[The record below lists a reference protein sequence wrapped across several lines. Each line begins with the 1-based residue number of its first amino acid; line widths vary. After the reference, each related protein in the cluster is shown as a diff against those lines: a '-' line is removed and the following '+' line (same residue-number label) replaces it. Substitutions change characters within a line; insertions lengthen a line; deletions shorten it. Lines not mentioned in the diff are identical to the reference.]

1 MIQKTIKTL
10 SLLTLVGT
18 IPLWACNSSHVLGA
32 GGSGAVYT
40 MSANTMQEG
49 GFYLGLNAER
59 VSNRTLSD
67 KTILQALQNGS
78 THMHNIDAINAYS
91 FSLSYG
97 ISDELTLSMQL
108 PYISRVGI
116 RAGEMNNGIP
126 EVLPLAN
133 TEGISDISAILQ
145 YKIYDKEQTKIA
157 LLAGIK
163 APTGKTDI
171 QEEGEALEAD
181 LQPGTGSWDLFAG
194 VAFTK
199 DFETL
204 SLHSSLLYKYNTKGV
219 EDSQLGDV
227 FNYNVA
233 LSYKLIEQE
242 PEHTFH
248 ICKEEEDFDYSVDIF
263 LELNGEWVDKDHFA
277 GVVAN
282 NTGHHVLFATT
293 GVQVLTEN
301 NYSLFLTLSIPI
313 YQNFNGVQNE
323 ISYKTS
329 FGIGKS
335 F

>member
-40 MSANTMQEG
+40 MSANTMKEG
-49 GFYLGLNAER
+49 GFYLGFNAER
-59 VSNRTLSD
+59 VSNSTLSD
-67 KTILQALQNGS
+67 SSILQALQNGS
-78 THMHNIDAINAYS
+78 THLHNVDAINSYS
-91 FSLSYG
+91 LSLSYG
-97 ISDELTLSMQL
+97 IHDDLTLNMQV
-108 PYISRVGI
+108 PYLSRVGI
-116 RAGEMNNGIP
+116 RAGEMDNNTP
-126 EVLPLAN
+126 AVHPHEDA
-133 TEGISDISAILQ
+133 EGMGDISAILQ
-145 YKIYDKEQTKIA
+145 YKVYDNAQIKVA

-163 APTGKTDI
+163 TPTGKTNMK
-171 QEEGEALEAD
+171 EEGEALEAD
-181 LQPGTGSWDLFAG
+181 LQPGTGSWDLFGG
-194 VAFTK
+194 VAFTR
-199 DFETL
+199 DFEAL

-242 PEHTFH
+242 HDHTFH
-248 ICKEEEDFDYSVDIF
+248 PHTKEEGFDYSVDVF
-263 LELNGEWVDKDHFA
+263 MELNGEWVDKDYFA
-277 GVVAN
+277 GEIAN

-293 GVQVLTEN
+293 GVQVLTES
-301 NYSLFLTLSIPI
+301 NYSLFFTLSVPI

-323 ISYKTS
+323 INYKTS

>member
-18 IPLWACNSSHVLGA
+18 MPLWACNGSHVLGA

-40 MSANTMQEG
+40 MSANTMKEG
-49 GFYLGLNAER
+49 DFYLGFNTER
-59 VSNRTLSD
+59 VSNSTLSD
-67 KTILQALQNGS
+67 SSILQALQNGS
-78 THMHNIDAINAYS
+78 THLHNVDAINSYS
-91 FSLSYG
+91 LSLSYG
-97 ISDELTLSMQL
+97 ISDDLTLNMQV
-108 PYISRVGI
+108 PYVSRVGI
-116 RAGEMNNGIP
+116 RAGEMDNNTP
-126 EVLPLAN
+126 EIHPHKDA
-133 TEGISDISAILQ
+133 EGMGDISAILQ
-145 YKIYDKEQTKIA
+145 YKIYDKEKTKIA

-163 APTGKTDI
+163 TPTGRTDVT
-171 QEEGEALEAD
+171 EEGEALEAD
-181 LQPGTGSWDLFAG
+181 LQPGTGSWDLFGG
-194 VAFTK
+194 VAFTQ

-204 SLHSSLLYKYNTKGV
+204 SLHSNLLYKYNTKGV

-242 PEHTFH
+242 HDHTFH
-248 ICKEEEDFDYSVDIF
+248 THTKEEDFGYSVDVFI
-263 LELNGEWVDKDHFA
+263 ELNGEWVDKDQFVGLTA
-277 GVVAN
+277 E
-282 NTGHHVLFATT
+282 NTGHNVLFATT
-293 GVQVLTEN
+293 GVQVLTES
-301 NYSLFLTLSIPI
+301 NYSLFFTLSVPI